1 MSDWVL
7 NILASIGTILL
18 TLTVTFLFNKFVG
31 IPKEMKKQKELEKQR
46 EEQHKRDNEA
56 RDAKIAELEKA
67 INNTINNLPVYRA
80 QSLQIQS
87 ELKSTDDLIL
97 ATCESIKNSLIAT
110 AESLDHRLDRLEKR
124 DKNSIRAK
132 LLDEHRLFTDPSK
145 NPLLAWSEM
154 EHHAFF
160 ELIKDYEELKGN
172 DYVHSTVI
180 PDMNRLAVIPM
191 SDKAALA
198 ELMASRKL

>member
-1 MSDWVL
+1 MPGWLL
-7 NILASIGTILL
+7 NILASIGTIII
-18 TLTVTFLFNKFVG
+18 TLTVTLLFNKFVG
-31 IPKEMKKQKELEKQR
+31 LPKELKKQKELEKQR
-46 EEQHKRDNEA
+46 EEQLKLENKA
-56 RDAKIAELEKA
+56 RDTKIAELEQ
-67 INNTINNLPVYRA
+67 TINNCVNNLPTYRA

-87 ELKSTDDLIL
+87 ELKNTDDKIL
-97 ATCESIKNSLIAT
+97 AACNSIKDSLIET
-110 AESLDHRLDRLEKR
+110 QKSLDARLDRLEKR

-132 LLDEHRLFTDPSK
+132 LLDEHRLFTDPIK

-180 PDMNRLAVIPM
+180 SDMNRLAVIPM
-191 SDKAALA
+191 ADKVALA